1 MFVREVW
8 RGGILESEKCTGGCK
23 QGRRQIAFMPC
34 WLFVTHHTLSLD
46 LTCTLYHIPP
56 RRACPSINDKYS
68 KVTCGTSACAEVI
81 SSIDDLTLSLLKT
94 GFTV

>member
-1 MFVREVW
+1 MVADR
-8 RGGILESEKCTGGCK
+8 LLSCHAGCLS
-23 QGRRQIAFMPC
+23 PT
-34 WLFVTHHTLSLD
+34 THSLSTLHALP
-46 LTCTLYHIPP
+46 HIPP